1 MTLLSDRSSF
11 ETGKGIVLVGVVLNR
26 VTNGAAAVP
35 CRPVL
40 SCVLGMLLIAT
51 PAVAQ
56 VGTVGLPT
64 REEIDPSRRQAAP
77 APAAPRLS
85 VEGDIERSPCALAD
99 PSYAA
104 IKVTLTSATFNN
116 LGPVDAAELAPAWQR
131 YVGTEQPIAVVC
143 DIRDAAGTILR
154 NKGYLAAVQVPAQ
167 RIESGT
173 VKFEV
178 LYARLTAVRV
188 RGDAS
193 RNERQIARYLEHLAT
208 GEVFNRFKAERYLLL
223 ARDIPGFDVRLA
235 LKPAGTEAG
244 DMIGEVTVR
253 RTPFE
258 VDINVQNFAP
268 TETGRFGGQLRAQA
282 YGLTG
287 LADRT
292 LVSVYSTADF
302 NEQQVVQLGHDFGV
316 GGGGLRLAGHFT
328 YAWTKP
334 GLGPTVP
341 DVEAR
346 SLYANIEASYP
357 FVRTQAFTLRGT
369 AGLDFINQKV
379 DFATQ
384 PLSQDRLRVGF
395 LRLEADAVDLKGVG
409 PGGTIGWRLFGSLEV
424 RKGIDIFDPS
434 PNCLANVAN
443 CAGGIVP
450 PSLVDGD
457 PQATVVRFNGNAE
470 WRFAR
475 SIVLAISPRAQ
486 LSSAAVFSF
495 EAFAAG
501 SYTIGRGYDP
511 GVLSGDSGVGFATEL
526 RYDRLALLPSYGIG
540 AQPYAFVDTEWVW
553 NRNTPA
559 GTDPQQ
565 VTSVGAGAR
574 VGVSDK
580 LRLDLAVA
588 VPLKD
593 AGATKSGDVRVL
605 MSLTARLIPWNA
617 R

>member
-1 MTLLSDRSSF
+1 MAANLPRPSASRLGAMVF
-11 ETGKGIVLVGVVLNR
+11 LGIL
-26 VTNGAAAVP
+26 A
-35 CRPVL
+35 
-40 SCVLGMLLIAT
+40 S
-51 PAVAQ
+51 PALAQ
-56 VGTVGLPT
+56 VNSVGLPT
-64 REEIDPSRRQAAP
+64 REEIDPSRRQAPPPQAQTK
-77 APAAPRLS
+77 LT

-99 PSYAA
+99 PAYAA
-104 IKVTLTSATFNN
+104 IKVTLTTASFNN
-116 LGPVDAAELAPAWQR
+116 LGPVDPAEIAPAWQR
-131 YVGTEQPIAVVC
+131 YIGTEQPIAVVC
-143 DIRDAAGTILR
+143 EIRDAAGTILR

-167 RIESGT
+167 RIEGGV

-178 LYARLTAVRV
+178 LYAKLTGVRV
-188 RGDAS
+188 RGDAG

-208 GEVFNRFKAERYLLL
+208 GQVFNRFEAERYLLL

-235 LKPAGTEAG
+235 LKPAGTAAG

-268 TETGRFGGQLRAQA
+268 GETGRFGGQLRAQA

-292 LVSVYSTADF
+292 TVSIYSTADF
-302 NEQQVVQLGHDFGV
+302 KEQQVVQLGHDFGL

-341 DVEAR
+341 DVDAR

-379 DFATQ
+379 DFAAQ

-395 LRLEADAVDLKGVG
+395 LRLDADAVDMVGVG
-409 PGGTIGWRLFGSLEV
+409 PGGTIGWRVYGTLDV
-424 RKGIDIFDPS
+424 RKGLDIFNAS

-443 CAGGIVP
+443 CAGAVVP

-457 PQATVVRFNGNAE
+457 PLATVVRFNGGAE

-475 SIVLAISPRAQ
+475 NMVLAVQPRAQ
-486 LSSAAVFSF
+486 ISSAPVFSF

-501 SYTIGRGYDP
+501 NYTIGRGYDP
-511 GVLSGDSGVGFATEL
+511 GVLSGDSGVGFSTEL
-526 RYDRLALLPSYGIG
+526 RFDRLALLPAYGIG
-540 AQPYAFVDTEWVW
+540 AQPYAFVDAEWVW

-559 GTDPQQ
+559 GTNPQQ

-580 LRLDLAVA
+580 LRFDVAVA

-593 AGATKSGDVRVL
+593 AGATKSGDVRLL
-605 MSLTARLIPWNA
+605 MSLTARLIPW
-617 R
+617 RGR